1 MICAALAVQACI
13 PDKASRAD
21 RAMMSLVKELN
32 AVGLSVAVIKDNQ
45 VIYANAFG
53 MKNLETET
61 PLSAKDLMRIASISK
76 SFTATAIMQLSE
88 AGHFSLEDDISEAL
102 GFNVRNPLFPEKVI
116 TYSML
121 LSHTSS
127 LNDDCGYFTLDVI
140 NPAKSDSTA
149 LAYNE
154 YEPGTAYE
162 YCNLGFNTLG
172 TLIEIH
178 SGERFDQYIAN
189 HIINPLGLNASFNV
203 NSLDSSL
210 FTTIYNFEGG
220 RFIPAPEAYNPRTE
234 AIASYVPGYSTPV
247 FSPTGGM
254 KISASDLARHALVQ
268 MNEGTYDGVTI
279 LSPESVRAMQTP
291 HSSGGRPVRDTTC
304 GYGYALETTD
314 RLIEGE
320 VMTGHTGGAYGLVSA
335 MYFNPAGKFG
345 FVMMC
350 NGYDST
356 VPRCDNGFARIQSDV
371 INALYDIY
379 IR

>member
-1 MICAALAVQACI
+1 MICTAIAVQACT
-13 PDKASRAD
+13 PDKAARAD
-21 RAMMSLVKELN
+21 RAMGSLMKELN

-45 VIYANAFG
+45 VIYASAFG
-53 MKNLETET
+53 LKNLETGVS
-61 PLSAKDLMRIASISK
+61 LSPKDLMRIASISK

-88 AGHFSLEDDISEAL
+88 AGHFNLEDDISEAL
-102 GFNVRNPLFPEKVI
+102 GFSVRNPLFPGKAI

-127 LNDDCGYFTLDVI
+127 LNDDRGYFTLDVI

-203 NSLDSSL
+203 NALDPAL
-210 FTTIYNFEGG
+210 LTTIYNFEDG
-220 RFIPAPEAYNPRTE
+220 RFVPAPEAYNPRTAE
-234 AIASYVPGYSTPV
+234 IESYVLGYSTPV

-254 KISASDLARHALVQ
+254 KINASDLARHALVQ
-268 MNEGTYDGVTI
+268 MNEGTYDGVII

-291 HSSGGRPVRDTTC
+291 RSPGGRPVNDTAC

-345 FVMMC
+345 FIMMC

-356 VPRCDNGFARIQSDV
+356 IPRCDNGFTRIQSDV
-371 INALYDIY
+371 INALYDIF